1 MRIRHAMRHHADLSV
16 LIIDIDRFR
25 KVSDRHGQAA
35 GDERLR
41 RLSPHPAPPVI
52 VSSKTRKLPH

>member
-1 MRIRHAMRHHADLSV
+1 MRHHADLSV